1 MSKQYFFLIIFIL
14 ILMLFSAFLSL
25 SETALIAVNRLRL
38 RNLIAKGDKRAVTVG
53 GLLQNLDKV
62 IATILI
68 SNNFVNIG
76 ISSIAAAIF
85 ISCFGPKLGII
96 LSTFVMTVVILI
108 FCEITPKIFASFR
121 SEKVSLLI
129 GGVLKQ
135 MVGFLSP
142 VSDFF
147 SEISR
152 KIIILCGGQLG
163 KRYPLVTEEEIKL
176 MIEMGREEGVLLERE
191 KEMLYRIFKFG
202 DTKAFEV
209 MVPREKITGID
220 ISASLNDL
228 ADLLNKKVY
237 SRIPVY
243 DKSLDNI
250 LGIVYL
256 KDLAQMQ
263 DKWSSAKISDLA
275 HPAFFC
281 EPDKRVIDL
290 LRDFQRKHIHMA
302 IVAKDG
308 QTKGLVTLEDLLEEI
323 VGEIQDEHEG

>member
-302 IVAKDG
+302 IVTKDG

>member
-1 MSKQYFFLIIFIL
+1 MNKQYLFLIILIL
-14 ILMLFSAFLSL
+14 ILMLLSAFFSV
-25 SETALIAVNRLRL
+25 SETALIAINRLRL
-38 RNLIAKGDKRAVTVG
+38 RNLISKGDKRAVTVG
-53 GLLQNLDKV
+53 ALLQNLDKV

-68 SNNFVNIG
+68 SNNFVNIS
-76 ISSIAAAIF
+76 ISSIATAIF
-85 ISCFGPKLGII
+85 ISCFGPKIGVV

-121 SEKVSLLI
+121 SEKVSLLV
-129 GGVLKQ
+129 GGVLKRI
-135 MVGFLSP
+135 VDFLSP
-142 VSDFF
+142 ISYFF

-202 DTKAFEV
+202 DTKTFEV
-209 MVPREKITGID
+209 MVSREKITAID
-220 ISASLNDL
+220 INTSLDDL
-228 ADLLNKKVY
+228 ENLLNKKVY

-243 DKSLDNI
+243 DKILDNI
-250 LGIVYL
+250 LGIMYVR
-256 KDLAQMQ
+256 DLIQMR
-263 DKWSSAKISDLA
+263 KERSSLKISDFV
-275 HPAFFC
+275 HPAFLC
-281 EPDKRVIDL
+281 EPEKRVIDL

-302 IVAKDG
+302 IVIKDG

>member
-1 MSKQYFFLIIFIL
+1 MGKQYLLLIILIL
-14 ILMLFSAFLSL
+14 ILMLLSAFLSL
-25 SETALIAVNRLRL
+25 SETALIAINRLRL

-68 SNNFVNIG
+68 SNNFANIS

-85 ISCFGPKLGII
+85 ISCFGPKLGIV
-96 LSTFVMTVVILI
+96 LSTFIMTVVILI
-108 FCEITPKIFASFR
+108 FCEITPKIFASLR
-121 SEKVSLLI
+121 SEKVSLLV
-129 GGVLKQ
+129 GGALKRI
-135 MVGFLSP
+135 VDFLSP

-152 KIIILCGGQLG
+152 RIIILCGGQLG

-191 KEMLYRIFKFG
+191 RDMLHRIFKFG
-202 DTKAFEV
+202 DTMTFEI
-209 MVPREKITGID
+209 MVPREKITAVD
-220 ISASLNDL
+220 INASLNDL
-228 ADLLNKKVY
+228 ENLLNKKVY

-243 DKSLDNI
+243 DKTLDNI
-250 LGIVYL
+250 VGIMYVR
-256 KDLAQMQ
+256 DLIQMQ
-263 DKWSSAKISDLA
+263 RERPSLKISDLA
-275 HPAFFC
+275 HPAFLC
-281 EPDKRVIDL
+281 DPEKRVIDL
-290 LRDFQRKHIHMA
+290 LRDFQRRHIHMA
-302 IVAKDG
+302 IVNKNG

>member
-1 MSKQYFFLIIFIL
+1 MNKQYFFLIIL
-14 ILMLFSAFLSL
+14 ILVLMLLSAFLSL

-38 RNLIAKGDKRAVTVG
+38 RNLIAKGNKRAATVG
-53 GLLQNLDKV
+53 KLLQNLDKV

-68 SNNFVNIG
+68 SNNFVNTAM
-76 ISSIAAAIF
+76 SSIAAAIF
-85 ISCFGPKLGII
+85 ISCFGPNMGVV
-96 LSTFVMTVVILI
+96 LSTFIMTIVILI

-121 SEKVSLLI
+121 SEKVSLLVS
-129 GGVLKQ
+129 GTLKQ
-135 MVGFLSP
+135 IVAFFSP

-152 KIIILCGGQLG
+152 RLIVLCGGQLG

-176 MIEMGREEGVLLERE
+176 MIEIGREEGVLLERE
-191 KEMLYRIFKFG
+191 KDMLHRIFKFG
-202 DTKAFEV
+202 DTKSFEV
-209 MVPREKITGID
+209 MVAKEKITAID
-220 ISASLNDL
+220 INASSDEL
-228 ADLLNKKVY
+228 AALLDKKVY

-250 LGIVYL
+250 AGIMYVR
-256 KDLAQMQ
+256 DLIQMR
-263 DKWSSAKISDLA
+263 DKWPSVKIADLA
-275 HPAFFC
+275 HPTFFC
-281 EPDKRVIDL
+281 EPEKRVIDL

-308 QTKGLVTLEDLLEEI
+308 QTKGLITLEDLLEEI